1 MSELERA
8 REIINE
14 VDREMAD
21 LFCRRMEAVKKVAQ
35 YKQER
40 GLPVLDSA
48 REAAIIERNSAL
60 VEDDELRPYYV
71 NFITSNMEIS
81 RAFQHRLLE
90 GMRVAYSG
98 VPGAFA
104 NIAAMRIFPD
114 GKAVSYPDF
123 KSAYE
128 SVEKGECDCAVL
140 PIENSHA
147 GDVTQVMD
155 LAFFG
160 SLHLTGIYD
169 LQVVQNLLGVP
180 GSRISQITRVVS
192 HQQAL
197 DQCAEYIREHNFTP
211 EGATN
216 TAVAAKQVAENAD
229 PTVAAIASVE
239 TAKLYGLQI
248 LERNINE
255 SSVNTTRFAVFS
267 KAARAE
273 NNADRHF
280 FLFFTVKNE
289 AGCLAKAIN
298 AIGDAGFNMRALK
311 SRPTKELIWEYY
323 FTAEIEGNPH
333 TEKGHELL
341 LRLGDICSSVKVLGS
356 YDRELQL
363 KG

>member
-1 MSELERA
+1 MSELDRA
-8 REIINE
+8 RETINE
-14 VDREMAD
+14 VDRQMAE
-21 LFCRRMEAVKKVAQ
+21 LFCRRMEAVKTVAK

-40 GLPVLDSA
+40 GLPVLDAA
-48 REAAIIERNSAL
+48 REAAVIERNSAL
-60 VEDDELRPYYV
+60 VDDDELRPYYV

-114 GKAVSYPDF
+114 GAAVSYPNF

-169 LQVVQNLLGVP
+169 LQVIQNLLGVP

-197 DQCAEYIREHNFTP
+197 DQCAEYIRNHNFTP

-216 TAVAAKQVAENAD
+216 TAVAAKQVAINAD

-267 KAARAE
+267 KAAKAE
-273 NNADRHF
+273 NSADRNF

-311 SRPTKELIWEYY
+311 SRPTKDLIWEYY

-333 TEKGHELL
+333 TEKGRELL
-341 LRLGDICSSVKVLGS
+341 RNLGDICSSVKVLGS

>member
-1 MSELERA
+1 
-8 REIINE
+8 
-14 VDREMAD
+14 
-21 LFCRRMEAVKKVAQ
+21 
-35 YKQER
+35 
-40 GLPVLDSA
+40 
-48 REAAIIERNSAL
+48 
-60 VEDDELRPYYV
+60 
-71 NFITSNMEIS
+71 
-81 RAFQHRLLE
+81 
-90 GMRVAYSG
+90 
-98 VPGAFA
+98 
-104 NIAAMRIFPD
+104 
-114 GKAVSYPDF
+114 
-123 KSAYE
+123 
-128 SVEKGECDCAVL
+128 
-140 PIENSHA
+140 
-147 GDVTQVMD
+147 
-155 LAFFG
+155 
-160 SLHLTGIYD
+160 
-169 LQVVQNLLGVP
+169 
-180 GSRISQITRVVS
+180 
-192 HQQAL
+192 L

-267 KAARAE
+267 KAAKAE
-273 NNADRHF
+273 NNTDRNF

-333 TEKGHELL
+333 TERGHELL
-341 LRLGDICSSVKVLGS
+341 LRLGEICSSVKVLGS

>member
-1 MSELERA
+1 MSELDRA

-14 VDREMAD
+14 IDREMAE
-21 LFCRRMEAVKKVAQ
+21 LFCRRMEAVKMVAK
-35 YKQER
+35 YKQEK

-48 REAAIIERNSAL
+48 REAAVIERNSRL
-60 VEDDELRPYYV
+60 VADDELRPYYV
-71 NFITSNMEIS
+71 NFITGNMEIS

-114 GKAVSYPDF
+114 AVAVSCSDF
-123 KSAYE
+123 RSAYE
-128 SVEKGECDCAVL
+128 SVERGECDCAVL

-147 GDVTQVMD
+147 GDVAQVMD

-160 SLHLTGIYD
+160 SLHVTGVYD
-169 LQVVQNLLGVP
+169 LQVIQNLLGVP
-180 GSRISQITRVVS
+180 GSSINQIRRVIS

-197 DQCAEYIREHNFTP
+197 DQCAEYIREHGFVP

-216 TAVAAKQVAENAD
+216 TAVAAQQVAASGD

-267 KAARAE
+267 KAAKSE
-273 NNADRHF
+273 NSADKHF

-289 AGCLAKAIN
+289 AGGLAKAIN
-298 AIGDAGFNMRALK
+298 AIGDAGFNMKALK

-323 FTAEIEGNPH
+323 FTAEIEGNAH
-333 TEKGHELL
+333 TEKGCELL
-341 LRLGDICSSVKVLGS
+341 KNLEEICSSVKVLGS
-356 YDRELQL
+356 YDRELLL

>member
-1 MSELERA
+1 MSELDRA

-14 VDREMAD
+14 VDREMAE
-21 LFCRRMEAVKKVAQ
+21 LFCRRMEAVKSVAK

-40 GLPVLDSA
+40 GLPVLDTA
-48 REAAIIERNSAL
+48 REAAVIERNSQL
-60 VEDDELRPYYV
+60 VESDELRPYYV
-71 NFITSNMEIS
+71 NFIKSNMEIS
-81 RAFQHRLLE
+81 RALQHRILE

-104 NIAAMRIFPD
+104 GIATTRIFPD
-114 GKAVSYPDF
+114 GVAVSYPDF

-140 PIENSHA
+140 PIENSYA
-147 GDVTQVMD
+147 GDVAQVMD

-160 SLHLTGIYD
+160 SLHITGIYD

-180 GSRISQITRVVS
+180 GSRISQIEKVIS

-197 DQCAEYIREHNFTP
+197 DQCSDYIRKHGLEA

-216 TAVAAKQVAENAD
+216 TAIAAQQVAAMGD
-229 PTVAAIASVE
+229 PRVAAIASIE
-239 TAKLYGLQI
+239 TASLYGLHV

-255 SSVNTTRFAVFS
+255 SSANTTRFAVFS

-273 NNADRHF
+273 SGSDKHF

-298 AIGDAGFNMRALK
+298 AIGDAGFNMKALK

-323 FTAEIEGNPH
+323 FTAEVEGNAYS
-333 TEKGHELL
+333 ESGRAMLK
-341 LRLGDICSSVKVLGS
+341 RLEEICSSVRVLGT
-356 YDRELQL
+356 YGKEALL